1 MLSLHG
7 KDESADLALHSYYTT
22 HEVKNG
28 KGSIDYYKFEA
39 YDRKI

>member
-22 HEVKNG
+22 HGIKNG
-28 KGSIDYYKFEA
+28 KGSIGFYKFEA
-39 YDRKI
+39 YDGKV